1 MDRRLRTVRRV
12 AWGVLG
18 YTVLVILWGGFVRAS
33 GSGAGCGD
41 HWPFCNGEVIPTN
54 PALNTIVEFGHRLT
68 SGLALPAVLVL
79 TWLVFR
85 AFERGAAVR
94 KAAVASVGFMIL
106 EAAIGAG
113 LVLFEYV
120 EYNPSIARAVWM
132 AGHLTNTFLL
142 LGSLTLTAWWAEGGA
157 PPRPH
162 LTRHHVLV
170 GLSLLATLVL
180 GAGGAVT
187 ALGDTLVLGGGLDPA
202 TNPVVATLIGAR
214 VFHPTMAFVVLA
226 LLGATVLASRE
237 TGPHVVAKGMGM
249 LGLFVA
255 QMALGAL
262 NVWLEAPI
270 WMQIVHLLVTDL
282 IWIGLVVFASE
293 ALSAPVR
300 QPSAEPAIA
309 G

>member
-1 MDRRLRTVRRV
+1 MDRRLRTVCRV

-41 HWPFCNGEVIPTN
+41 HWPLCNGEVIPTA
-54 PALNTIVEFGHRLT
+54 PALNTIIEFGHRLT
-68 SGLALPAVLVL
+68 SGLALPAVFVL
-79 TWLVFR
+79 AWLVFR
-85 AFERGAAVR
+85 AFEPGSPVR
-94 KAAVASVGFMIL
+94 KAAVASVAFMVL

-120 EYNPSIARAVWM
+120 AYNPSIARAVWM
-132 AGHLTNTFLL
+132 AAHLSNTFLL

-157 PPRPH
+157 VPR
-162 LTRHHVLV
+162 LHVSGHTALV
-170 GLSLLATLVL
+170 GTSLLATLVL

-202 TNPVVATLIGAR
+202 TDPVVAALVGAR
-214 VFHPTMAFVVLA
+214 VFHPTMAFVALA
-226 LLGATVLASRE
+226 LLGVTVAASRPA
-237 TGPHVVAKGMGM
+237 GPRVVGMGM
-249 LGLFVA
+249 AVLGLFVV

-262 NVWLEAPI
+262 NVWLQAPV
-270 WMQIVHLLVTDL
+270 WMQIVHLLMTDL
-282 IWIGLVVFASE
+282 IWIGLVVFAVE
-293 ALSAPVR
+293 ALAAPMR
-300 QPSAEPAIA
+300 QPTAEAVA